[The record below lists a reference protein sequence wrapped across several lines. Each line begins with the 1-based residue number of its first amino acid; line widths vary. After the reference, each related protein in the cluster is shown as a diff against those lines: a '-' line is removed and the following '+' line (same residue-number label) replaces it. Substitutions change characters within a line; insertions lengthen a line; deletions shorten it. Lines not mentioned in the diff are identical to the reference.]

1 MNVVINGASEE
12 ISEVTLE
19 ELCQRFLDHPHT
31 IATAVNGAFVSVRE
45 REECKLSEGDKIE
58 ILSPRQGG

>member
-1 MNVVINGASEE
+1 MNVLINGASEE
-12 ISEVTLE
+12 ISEVTLD
-19 ELCQRFLDHPHT
+19 ELCKRYLEHPHT

-45 REECKLSEGDKIE
+45 RAECILNEGDKIE